1 MAGHSKWS
9 QIKHKKAITDQKRAK
24 QFSKLLTA
32 IQMAAKIDSN
42 PDFNL
47 RLRAAI
53 NKAKENNVPQE
64 NITRAL
70 TRAKD
75 DLTEKENN
83 VPQENIT
90 RALTRAK
97 DDLTEDVIIEAY
109 GPSGS
114 AFIIKAIT
122 NNSNRTVAEIKK
134 LLSDNNAKF
143 ALQGSVMWAFCLNE
157 EGDFVPQFKQLASS
171 EDIKKIDLLIE
182 KLLGHPDIIEV
193 YTNAK

>member
-24 QFSKLLTA
+24 QFSKLLMA
-32 IQMAAKIDSN
+32 IQTAAKIDSN

-53 NKAKENNVPQE
+53 NRAKEENIPQE
-64 NITRAL
+64 NITKAL
-70 TRAKD
+70 TKARDSA
-75 DLTEKENN
+75 
-83 VPQENIT
+83 
-90 RALTRAK
+90 
-97 DDLTEDVIIEAY
+97 TEDVIIEAY
-109 GPSGS
+109 GPSGT

-134 LLSDNNAKF
+134 LLLDNNAKF
-143 ALQGSVMWAFCLNE
+143 ALQGSVIWAFSLNE
-157 EGDFVPQFKQLASS
+157 EGNFVPQFKQLVSS
-171 EDIKKIDLLIE
+171 DDVKKIDLLTE
-182 KLLGHPDIIEV
+182 RLLDHSDIIDV

>member
-24 QFSKLLTA
+24 QFSKLLMA
-32 IQMAAKIDSN
+32 IQMAAKLDLS

-53 NKAKENNVPQE
+53 NKAKENNVSQE
-64 NITRAL
+64 NI
-70 TRAKD
+70 
-75 DLTEKENN
+75 
-83 VPQENIT
+83 I

-134 LLSDNNAKF
+134 LLSDNGAKF
-143 ALQGSVMWAFCLNE
+143 ALQRSVMWAFYLNE
-157 EGDFVPQFKQLASS
+157 EGSFVPQFKQLVLS
-171 EDIKKIDLLIE
+171 EDIKKIDLLT
-182 KLLGHPDIIEV
+182 KRLLDHSDIIEV

>member
-32 IQMAAKIDSN
+32 IQSAAKIDPN

-53 NKAKENNVPQE
+53 NKAKESNVPQE
-64 NITRAL
+64 NIMRAL
-70 TRAKD
+70 TQAKD
-75 DLTEKENN
+75 S
-83 VPQENIT
+83 Q
-90 RALTRAK
+90 
-97 DDLTEDVIIEAY
+97 TEDIVVEAY

-114 AFIIKAIT
+114 AFIIKAVT
-122 NNSNRTVAEIKK
+122 NNSNRTIAEIKK
-134 LLSDNNAKF
+134 LLSDNGAKF
-143 ALQGSVMWAFCLNE
+143 ALQGSVMWAFNLNE
-157 EGDFVPQFKQLASS
+157 EGNFVPQFKQLASS
-171 EDIKKIDLLIE
+171 EDIKKIDILTE
-182 KLLGHPDIIEV
+182 KLLDHSDITEV

>member
-24 QFSKLLTA
+24 QFSKLLMA
-32 IQMAAKIDSN
+32 IQMAAKLDLN

-64 NITRAL
+64 NIARAL
-70 TRAKD
+70 TRAKSD
-75 DLTEKENN
+75 
-83 VPQENIT
+83 P
-90 RALTRAK
+90 
-97 DDLTEDVIIEAY
+97 TEDVIIEAY

-134 LLSDNNAKF
+134 ILSDNDAKF
-143 ALQGSVMWAFCLNE
+143 ALQGSVTWAFRLND
-157 EGDFVPQFKQLASS
+157 EGSFVSQFKQLVSN
-171 EDIKKIDLLIE
+171 EDAKKIDLLIE
-182 KLLGHPDIIEV
+182 RLLDHSDIIEV

>member
-24 QFSKLLTA
+24 QFSKLLMA
-32 IQMAAKIDSN
+32 IQMAARIDPS

-64 NITRAL
+64 NIMRAL

-75 DLTEKENN
+75 D
-83 VPQENIT
+83 P
-90 RALTRAK
+90 
-97 DDLTEDVIIEAY
+97 TEDVIIEAY

-114 AFIIKAIT
+114 DFIIKAIT

-134 LLSDNNAKF
+134 LLSDNGAKF
-143 ALQGSVMWAFCLNE
+143 SLQGSVIWAFHLNE
-157 EGDFVPQFKQLASS
+157 EGSFVPQFKHLVSS

-182 KLLGHPDIIEV
+182 RLLDHPDIIDI

>member
-24 QFSKLLTA
+24 QFSKLLMA
-32 IQMAAKIDSN
+32 IQMAAKTDLN

-64 NITRAL
+64 NIIRAL

-75 DLTEKENN
+75 D
-83 VPQENIT
+83 P
-90 RALTRAK
+90 
-97 DDLTEDVIIEAY
+97 TEDVIIEAY

-122 NNSNRTVAEIKK
+122 NNSNRTVAEVKK
-134 LLSDNNAKF
+134 LLSDNGAKF
-143 ALQGSVMWAFCLNE
+143 ALQGSVIWAFHLNE
-157 EGDFVPQFKQLASS
+157 EGSFIPQFKQLVSS

-182 KLLGHPDIIEV
+182 NLLDHSDVIEV

>member
-24 QFSKLLTA
+24 QFSKLLTT

-53 NKAKENNVPQE
+53 NKA
-64 NITRAL
+64 
-70 TRAKD
+70 
-75 DLTEKENN
+75 KENN